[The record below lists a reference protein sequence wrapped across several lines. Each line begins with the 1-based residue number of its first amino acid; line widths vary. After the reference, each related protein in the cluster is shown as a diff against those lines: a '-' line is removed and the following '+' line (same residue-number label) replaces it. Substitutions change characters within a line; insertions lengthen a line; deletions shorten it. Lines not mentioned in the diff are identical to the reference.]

1 MLKQYASEYRQ
12 WQISDIFVQPI
23 LLVHDTLHIALIGY
37 DTSCIAHILQDTSHI
52 APICMMYSILKISS
66 RAQKTDVVPP
76 VCAISGIIVC
86 KQMMSNIVTCTV
98 KHNL

>member
-37 DTSCIAHILQDTSHI
+37 DTSYIAQISRDTSYI
-52 APICMMYSILKISS
+52 APICMTYSILQFLV

-76 VCAISGIIVC
+76 EVSV
-86 KQMMSNIVTCTV
+86 QFPDF
-98 KHNL
+98 LEL